1 MQGPRRGAPGRAR
14 PQRRLAPRAPSPG
27 SPRRGAAAARCLRD
41 AACPAGGRG
50 AGPRPA
56 SDSLGRAPRIRPGS
70 GRPPSSAAGPPG
82 RASGRWR
89 PRWSPRLSHL
99 SGLRS
104 CPTCPE
110 ALAGLSPPTA
120 ARLSRGGGGVSRLQK
135 RPPHAPHTC
144 LHAPAPTL
152 GKRTPPIQTGT
163 PSSNPPLSAGPATHT
178 EIYKR
183 GVPGCPSRGPQAL
196 PRRPPPAPGA
206 PRPPRPRLA
215 PAPAGR
221 ACLSALPPLRVN
233 INQELLRSRT
243 ALKVPPGTVLPWLR
257 DLGGSH
263 VRETDRRGAEGR
275 PARGRGTRA
284 PRAEAGC
291 WCEAWGQRGNRSPRS
306 AELLWPGKRSPP
318 YPFAPALPFTP
329 SPPPPPR
336 PLEPGKKRGREWV
349 TRRAPGS
356 TPHRPPAFS
365 RDICGVRDTILAR
378 LSPPHPHVGCPS
390 PVLLCWEWEWPLPK
404 GKKVFVFVSFV

>member
-1 MQGPRRGAPGRAR
+1 M
-14 PQRRLAPRAPSPG
+14 
-27 SPRRGAAAARCLRD
+27 
-41 AACPAGGRG
+41 
-50 AGPRPA
+50 
-56 SDSLGRAPRIRPGS
+56 
-70 GRPPSSAAGPPG
+70 
-82 RASGRWR
+82 
-89 PRWSPRLSHL
+89 
-99 SGLRS
+99 
-104 CPTCPE
+104 
-110 ALAGLSPPTA
+110 
-120 ARLSRGGGGVSRLQK
+120 SRLQK
-135 RPPHAPHTC
+135 RPPHSPHTC

-152 GKRTPPIQTGT
+152 GKRD
-163 PSSNPPLSAGPATHT
+163 PSYPNRNTLLEPSPERRAGHAHRNRLGVASPA
-178 EIYKR
+178 
-183 GVPGCPSRGPQAL
+183 V
-196 PRRPPPAPGA
+196 PPAALRPCPGG
-206 PRPPRPRLA
+206 RLQPPEPPGRRARAWHPRLR
-215 PAPAGR
+215 GER
-221 ACLSALPPLRVN
+221 VCLRFPPLRVN
-233 INQELLRSRT
+233 INPELLRSRT

-306 AELLWPGKRSPP
+306 AELLWPGRRSPP
-318 YPFAPALPFTP
+318 HPFAPALPFTP
-329 SPPPPPR
+329 GPPPPPR
-336 PLEPGKKRGREWV
+336 PLEPGKKRGRERV

-365 RDICGVRDTILAR
+365 GDICGVRDTILAR